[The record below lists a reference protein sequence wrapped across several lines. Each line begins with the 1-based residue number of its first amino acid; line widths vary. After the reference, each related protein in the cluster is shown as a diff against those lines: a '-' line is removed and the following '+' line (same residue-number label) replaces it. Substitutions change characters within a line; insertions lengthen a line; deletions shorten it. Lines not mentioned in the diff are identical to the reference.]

1 MRRAATGHAQEPR
14 EFRCNGDPAQ
24 EDPLEEEA
32 VEAGWRLVYEDVPC
46 QRRPLDEATWQFLK
60 LRLPLHASICVYMFM
75 YSCTVLIH
83 KVHD

>member
-1 MRRAATGHAQEPR
+1 MLKNHGSFAAMEIQLKKTHLKKKQLKR
-14 EFRCNGDPAQ
+14 
-24 EDPLEEEA
+24 
-32 VEAGWRLVYEDVPC
+32 GWRLVYEDVPC